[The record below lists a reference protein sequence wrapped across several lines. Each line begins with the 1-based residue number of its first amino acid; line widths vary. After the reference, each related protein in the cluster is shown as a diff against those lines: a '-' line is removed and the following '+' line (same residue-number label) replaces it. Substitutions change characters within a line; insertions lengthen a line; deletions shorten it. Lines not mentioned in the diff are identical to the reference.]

1 VELKRVC
8 VVLTTRGNYAKFKKL
23 LMLIEKEPSLY
34 LQTVVGGELLL
45 QDRVT
50 SLFDVDATS
59 KVYFNVGG
67 DNLVAMGKSVGMAVI
82 EFSNAFNSLRPD
94 MVMLVG
100 DRFETYA
107 AASAAYLSQIP
118 IVHLEGGEKSGG
130 LDDGLRYAISHLSSI
145 HFPCT
150 LGSGAYLQ
158 HLGFPKV
165 HVVGSTSIDVLAD
178 IPPMEPMDI
187 INLQKRFGVG
197 PIIPPEAPFL
207 LVIFHPDTTPSVDV
221 SRSTSELAEA
231 IDGLGMPTFW
241 LNANL
246 DAGTNKV
253 GSVLRRYRDQGKLK
267 TVHFL
272 KSLPIEYFGD
282 LLKNAACIVGNSSA
296 GIREASFL
304 GTPNLSVGSRQMG
317 RECSGNTV
325 FAMEDRDDIK
335 RLVMDQLQEGRYNP
349 DFLYGDGTAS
359 EKILEEISK

>member
-1 VELKRVC
+1 MKKVC
-8 VVLTTRGNYAKFKKL
+8 IVLTTRGNWAKFKKL
-23 LMLIEKEPSLY
+23 IGLIGECSDLE

-50 SLFDVDATS
+50 SLFNVESTA

-82 EFSNAFNSLRPD
+82 EFVNAFNSFKPD
-94 MVMLVG
+94 LVMLVG
-100 DRFETYA
+100 DRFETFA

-118 IVHLEGGEKSGG
+118 IAHLEGGERSGG
-130 LDDGLRYAISHLSSI
+130 LDDGLRYAISHLSQV

-150 LGSGAYLQ
+150 ELSGETLKSQ
-158 HLGFPKV
+158 GLTNIHS
-165 HVVGSTSIDVLAD
+165 VGSTSIDILAD
-178 IPPMEPMDI
+178 LPTMEPMDI

-207 LVIFHPDTTPSVDV
+207 LVIFHPDTTPFIDV
-221 SRSTSELAEA
+221 SRGTSELADA
-231 IDGLGMPTFW
+231 IDSLGMPTFW

-246 DAGTNKV
+246 DAGSNKV

-267 TVHFL
+267 TVHFM

-282 LLKNAACIVGNSSA
+282 LLKNASCIVGNSSA

-304 GTPNLSVGSRQMG
+304 GTPNVSVGVRQAG
-317 RECSGNTV
+317 RECGGNTV
-325 FAMEDRDDIK
+325 YALTDSMDIK
-335 RLVMDQLQEGRYNP
+335 GFTIKQLNHGRYEQEY
-349 DFLYGDGTAS
+349 LYGDGKAS
-359 EKILEEISK
+359 EKILDEISKT